1 MSAAAALSGLY
12 TDMAE
17 LVKTY
22 QVITQIATNLH
33 NEFGIRHAKGV
44 ILMGRRR
51 LDNRPMVVRLS
62 PATREYLL
70 EEATARGVTVTAVL
84 RDALTAWVV
93 VVSGGQVDQVVNHG

>member
-1 MSAAAALSGLY
+1 
-12 TDMAE
+12 MAE
-17 LVKTY
+17 LVKNY

-44 ILMGRRR
+44 ILMGRKR

-70 EEATARGVTVTAVL
+70 EMAVLRKVTVTAVL
-84 RDALTAWVV
+84 RDALTAGVAAMA
-93 VVSGGQVDQVVNHG
+93 GQVDQVVNHG